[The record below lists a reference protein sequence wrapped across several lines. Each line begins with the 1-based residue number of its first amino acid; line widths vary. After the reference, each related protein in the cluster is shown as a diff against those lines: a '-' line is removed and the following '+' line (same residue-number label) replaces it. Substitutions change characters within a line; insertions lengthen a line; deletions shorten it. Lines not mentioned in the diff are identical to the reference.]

1 LSGDAAV
8 GRGCDGV
15 TIQCGGGGVFRLLL
29 LLLISASGV
38 VVCAVAVDHD
48 AVHMRRRTVK

>member
-1 LSGDAAV
+1 LSGDAAIE
-8 GRGCDGV
+8 RGCDGV
-15 TIQCGGGGVFRLLL
+15 TIQCGGGVFRLLL